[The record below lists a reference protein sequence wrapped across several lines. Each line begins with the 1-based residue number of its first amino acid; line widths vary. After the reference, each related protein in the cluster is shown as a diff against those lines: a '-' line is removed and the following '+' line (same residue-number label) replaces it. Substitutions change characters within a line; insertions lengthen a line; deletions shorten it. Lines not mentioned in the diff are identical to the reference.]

1 MSNAQSIGAAP
12 TIAIGPIRL
21 EGRALLA
28 PMSGISDLAMRRIA
42 RRFGAALVFSE
53 MVAAETFLQGDA
65 EASMRAEGDGLAA
78 HAVQL
83 VGCEAK
89 ALAETARRVVDAG
102 AALVDINMGCPSRRV
117 SGALAGAA
125 LMRDLDQ
132 AERLIEAVVQATSV
146 PVTVKM
152 RLGWDETSLNAVE
165 LARRAERAGARMATV
180 HGRTRAQFYHGRAD
194 WAAARAVVS
203 AVSIPVVINGDC
215 ATLQDARAMLAL
227 SGAAGVM
234 IGRAAVGAPWLV
246 GAIARALDDGGEWR
260 EPRIEERRE
269 AAVEHFDWLVG
280 KLGPRVGLRHA
291 RKHLA
296 AYADQAGADAT
307 LRRELVTGED
317 MAQTRRLLARAF
329 DRDWVR
335 QAA

>member
-1 MSNAQSIGAAP
+1 MSHAQSIGAAP
-12 TIAIGPIRL
+12 IIEIGPIRL

-28 PMSGISDLAMRRIA
+28 PMSGISDLAMRRVA

-65 EASMRAEGDGLAA
+65 EASMRAEGDGLAP

-83 VGCEAK
+83 VGREAK

-125 LMRDLDQ
+125 LMRDLDH
-132 AERLIEAVVQATSV
+132 AERLIDAVVQAVSV

-165 LARRAERAGARMATV
+165 LARRAERAGARMLTV
-180 HGRTRAQFYHGRAD
+180 HGRTRAQFYDGRAD
-194 WAAARAVVS
+194 WAAVRAVVG
-203 AVSIPVVINGDC
+203 AVAIPVVVNGDC
-215 ATLQDARAMLAL
+215 ATLNDARTMLAL

-246 GAIARALDDGGEWR
+246 GGISRALDDGGLWR
-260 EPRIEERRE
+260 EPRPEERRE
-269 AAVEHFDWLVG
+269 AALEHFDWLVG
-280 KLGPRVGLRHA
+280 KLGPRAGLRHA

-296 AYADQAGADAT
+296 AYADQAGADET

-317 MAQTRRLLARAF
+317 VPQNRRLLARAF
-329 DRDWVR
+329 DRDWAR